1 MLTEEERRI
10 IEEEIREY
18 GQKTAACISALKVV
32 QRQRGWVP
40 DEAIKDISE
49 LLGMT
54 PDELDGVAT
63 FYSLIFRKPLGRHVI
78 LVCDSI
84 SCWIMGY
91 EKILGH
97 LKTRLGIELGETSA
111 DGKFTLLPIACIG
124 SCDNAPA
131 IIIDNEVYKNL
142 DVKKIDDILGKY

>member
-18 GQKTAACISALKVV
+18 DQKRAACISALKVI

-63 FYSLIFRKPLGRHVI
+63 FYSLIFRKPLGKHVI

-91 EKILGH
+91 EKILDH
-97 LKTRLGIELGETSA
+97 LKTKLGIDLGETSA

-131 IIIDNEVYKNL
+131 MIVDNKVYRNL
-142 DVKKIDDILGKY
+142 DIKKIDDILGKY

>member
-1 MLTEEERRI
+1 MLTEEEKRI

-18 GQKTAACISALKVV
+18 DQKTAACISAMKVV

-49 LLGMT
+49 ILGMT

-63 FYSLIFRKPLGRHVI
+63 FYSLIFRKPLGKHVI

-91 EKILGH
+91 ERILSH
-97 LKTRLGIELGETSA
+97 LKTKLGIELGETSE

-131 IIIDNEVYKNL
+131 IIIDNEVYRNL
-142 DVKKIDDILGKY
+142 DIKKIDDILGKY